1 MAEKQQGHLLHFTYM
16 NYQFKSVNSEFRSVD
31 IDPNWGC
38 LKWPYGTMSES
49 PQESHQTRMDHYMIR
64 QELNPETC
72 KPAQTICFTL
82 ETLVVLLETEVEH
95 PILSNRVQT
104 RFQQYIGD
112 MTRQN
117 NQNTIGDVARR
128 NNHKYCRRHGFGE
141 NTDCGNRGEIK
152 SWCWGTWLSPS
163 PFTRNDCKIMNTT
176 ACSTVQKI
184 AGTFSPPCCLVFVGQ
199 DRQSWV
205 PGPLH
210 QI

>member
-1 MAEKQQGHLLHFTYM
+1 MQTSLDHLFYVRDSCSTSR
-16 NYQFKSVNSEFRSVD
+16 NQ
-31 IDPNWGC
+31 
-38 LKWPYGTMSES
+38 
-49 PQESHQTRMDHYMIR
+49 
-64 QELNPETC
+64 
-72 KPAQTICFTL
+72 
-82 ETLVVLLETEVEH
+82 VEH

-141 NTDCGNRGEIK
+141 NTDCGNRGEVK

-199 DRQSWV
+199 DRHSWV

-210 QI
+210 